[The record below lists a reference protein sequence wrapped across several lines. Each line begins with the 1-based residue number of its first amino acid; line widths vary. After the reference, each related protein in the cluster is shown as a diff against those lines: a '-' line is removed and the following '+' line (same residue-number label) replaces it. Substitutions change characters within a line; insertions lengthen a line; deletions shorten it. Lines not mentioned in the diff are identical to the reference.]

1 MPWLVFDFLFFGFGS
16 DICRVGMYAANVEG
30 QSVFGLEKGN
40 HHTIREI
47 GKIHTVKICLICNA
61 IQQIGILIV

>member
-1 MPWLVFDFLFFGFGS
+1 
-16 DICRVGMYAANVEG
+16 MYAANVEG

-47 GKIHTVKICLICNA
+47 RKIHTVKICLICNA